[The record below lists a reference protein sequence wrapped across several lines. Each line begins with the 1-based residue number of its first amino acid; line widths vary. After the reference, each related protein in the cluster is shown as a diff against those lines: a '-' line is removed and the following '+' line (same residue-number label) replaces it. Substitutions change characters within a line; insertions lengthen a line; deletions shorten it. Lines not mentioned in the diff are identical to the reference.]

1 MEQPYAT
8 AQGTSSYRERF
19 SGRLPKEHFKTL
31 DGLAVSSIGLG
42 TYLGD
47 STDEAD
53 QAYIEALREA
63 LRGGCNV
70 IDTAINYR
78 CQRSER
84 TIGQALKGAVSA
96 GEVSRQEVVVATK
109 GGFVPFDGSVP
120 EDPGTY
126 FFETYVSQ
134 GLIGPEELVAG
145 CHVMAPAY
153 IKDQIGRSLANLGLE
168 CIDLY
173 YLHNPETQ
181 LSVVSRETFDERLR
195 STFSAL
201 EEEVAQGRISRY
213 GVATWNGF
221 RLAPEQSEHLSLES
235 VAALAREVAG
245 EDHHFRAVQ
254 LPYNL
259 AMPEAFFHSTQHIDG
274 RSHSLVEVA
283 ERLGI
288 TVVASASLLQ
298 SRLASGL
305 PPALEEVMEELETD
319 AQRAIQ
325 FVRSTPG
332 VNVALV
338 GMGSAVHVEENLR
351 AAAVAPLSAEKFQE
365 LFQR

>member
-1 MEQPYAT
+1 MEKPHAT

-19 SGRLPKEHFKTL
+19 SGRLPKEHFKNL
-31 DGLAVSSIGLG
+31 DGLVVSSIGLG

-53 QAYIEALREA
+53 WAYVEALREA
-63 LRGGCNV
+63 LRRGCNL

-84 TIGQALKGAVSA
+84 TIGQALKEAAQA

-126 FFETYVSQ
+126 FFETYVGT

-181 LSVVSRETFDERLR
+181 LSVVSRETFEERLR
-195 STFSAL
+195 ATFAAL
-201 EEEVAQGRISRY
+201 EEEVTAGRISRY

-221 RLAPEQSEHLSLES
+221 RLAPEQSEHLSLETVVS
-235 VAALAREVAG
+235 LAREVAG
-245 EDHHFRAVQ
+245 EGHHFRAVQ

-259 AMPEAFFHSTQHIDG
+259 AMPEAFFHSTQHLDG
-274 RSHSLVEVA
+274 RSASLVEVA
-283 ERLGI
+283 ESLGV

-305 PPALEEVMEELETD
+305 PPALGEVMEELDTD

-332 VNVALV
+332 VSVALV
-338 GMGSAVHVEENLR
+338 GMGSAAHVEENMQ